1 MALATQTRPPRIRM
15 TAPARREHLL
25 DVTTE
30 IVVEQGFR
38 GVSIEAVA
46 QRAGITRA
54 VVYRHFN
61 DLPAL
66 LEAVVTREMSRALG
80 QVSDTA
86 LSDLSTG
93 DPIELML
100 ESLRRY
106 LEVVQQHP
114 TTWRL
119 VLTPPEGAPP
129 SLRKSIERGRR
140 LVLAQLAAA
149 VRPALDA
156 EAYPVDAELTARVLS
171 AVSDE
176 YARLVLSDP
185 AQYSPDRVLDHAAW
199 CLHRPS
205 PS

>member
-1 MALATQTRPPRIRM
+1 MALATQTRPPRVRM

-25 DVTTE
+25 DVTTQ
-30 IVVEQGFR
+30 IVVERGFR
-38 GVSIEAVA
+38 DVSIEAVA
-46 QRAGITRA
+46 KRAGITRA
-54 VVYRHFN
+54 VIYRHFS

-66 LEAVVTREMSRALG
+66 LEAVVAREMSRALS
-80 QVSDTA
+80 QVSETA
-86 LSDLSTG
+86 LTDLSTG
-93 DPIELML
+93 DPLELML

-106 LEVVQQHP
+106 LDVVQHNP

-129 SLRKSIERGRR
+129 SLRKSIEQGRR
-140 LVLAQLAAA
+140 LVLAQLAGA

-156 EAYPVDAELTARVLS
+156 EADPVDAELTARVLS

-185 AQYSPDRVLDHAAW
+185 VRFSPERVLRHADW

-205 PS
+205 R

>member
-1 MALATQTRPPRIRM
+1 MALATQTRPPRVRM

-25 DVTTE
+25 DVTTQ
-30 IVVEQGFR
+30 IVVERGFR
-38 GVSIEAVA
+38 DVSIEAVA

-54 VVYRHFN
+54 VIYRHFA
-61 DLPAL
+61 DLSAL
-66 LEAVVTREMSRALG
+66 LEAVVAREMSRALS
-80 QVSDTA
+80 QVAETA
-86 LSDLSTG
+86 LTDLSTG
-93 DPIELML
+93 DPLELML
-100 ESLRRY
+100 ASLRRY
-106 LEVVQQHP
+106 LLVVQQNP

-129 SLRKSIERGRR
+129 SLRKSIEHGRR

-156 EAYPVDAELTARVLS
+156 EADPVDAELTARVLS

-185 AQYSPDRVLDHAAW
+185 ARFPPDRVLAHASW

-205 PS
+205 R

>member
-1 MALATQTRPPRIRM
+1 MALATQTRPPRVRM

-25 DVTTE
+25 DVTTQ

-66 LEAVVTREMSRALG
+66 LEAVVTREMSRALS
-80 QVSDTA
+80 QVSETA
-86 LSDLSTG
+86 LTDLSTG

-106 LEVVQQHP
+106 LEVVQRNP

-119 VLTPPEGAPP
+119 VLTPPEGAPQ
-129 SLRKSIERGRR
+129 SLRKNIERGRR
-140 LVLAQLAAA
+140 LVLAQLASA

-156 EAYPVDAELTARVLS
+156 EADPVDAELTARVLS

-185 AQYSPDRVLDHAAW
+185 AQYSPDRVLNHAAW
-199 CLHRPS
+199 CLHRP
-205 PS
+205 PQ

>member
-66 LEAVVTREMSRALG
+66 LEAVVTREMSRALS
-80 QVSDTA
+80 QVSETA

-119 VLTPPEGAPP
+119 VLTPPEGAPS
-129 SLRKSIERGRR
+129 SLRESIERGRR

-156 EAYPVDAELTARVLS
+156 EADPVDAELTARVLS

-185 AQYSPDRVLDHAAW
+185 DQYSPDRVLTHAAW
-199 CLHRPS
+199 CLQRPS
-205 PS
+205 SS